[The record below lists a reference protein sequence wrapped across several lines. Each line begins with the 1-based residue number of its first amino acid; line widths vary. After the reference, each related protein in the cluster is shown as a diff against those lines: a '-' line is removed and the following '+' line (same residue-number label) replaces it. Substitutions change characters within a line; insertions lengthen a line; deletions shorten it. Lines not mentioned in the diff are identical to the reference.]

1 MLPEVGEKRYNQRV
15 MKPNPDREVFN
26 LRVIAVFAS
35 TVNGKI
41 ALSHD
46 DRSEWTSSEDKKYFK
61 SLTSRIGVVIMGRK
75 THEAIGR
82 PLSGRLNIVL
92 TRHPE
97 RYRNSRELLFTST
110 TLLELLEELEKR
122 GFKEVCLIGGAETFD
137 QFANQGLINE
147 LHITFEPILSKG
159 IKGLGE
165 NLSRKME
172 MKLRESRQLG
182 EATLMVYD
190 VK

>member
-15 MKPNPDREVFN
+15 MKRNADREVFN

-82 PLSGRLNIVL
+82 PLSGRLNVVL

>member
-15 MKPNPDREVFN
+15 MKPNADREVFN

-75 THEAIGR
+75 PTRQSEDSIRKVKCSFDKA
-82 PLSGRLNIVL
+82 SGEI
-92 TRHPE
+92 P
-97 RYRNSRELLFTST
+97 
-110 TLLELLEELEKR
+110 ELER
-122 GFKEVCLIGGAETFD
+122 IALYFD
-137 QFANQGLINE
+137 YA
-147 LHITFEPILSKG
+147 P
-159 IKGLGE
+159 
-165 NLSRKME
+165 
-172 MKLRESRQLG
+172 
-182 EATLMVYD
+182 
-190 VK
+190 

>member
-1 MLPEVGEKRYNQRV
+1 M
-15 MKPNPDREVFN
+15 FN

-41 ALSHD
+41 VLSHD

-82 PLSGRLNIVL
+82 PLSGRLNVVL

>member
-1 MLPEVGEKRYNQRV
+1 M
-15 MKPNPDREVFN
+15 
-26 LRVIAVFAS
+26 RVIAVFAS

-41 ALSHD
+41 TLSHD

-82 PLSGRLNIVL
+82 PLSGRLNVVL

-165 NLSRKME
+165 NL
-172 MKLRESRQLG
+172 
-182 EATLMVYD
+182 
-190 VK
+190 